1 MKITKEMLDKKIKDY
16 EIEAN
21 HDLTFRE
28 WIEML
33 EDEFEIEHR
42 DLDNMADDE
51 LDNYDTFL
59 FELSLK

>member
-1 MKITKEMLDKKIKDY
+1 MKLTKKLLDKKIKDY

-21 HDLTFRE
+21 NDLTFRQ

-42 DLDNMADDE
+42 DLDSMTDDE

-59 FELSLK
+59 FELRLK

>member
-1 MKITKEMLDKKIKDY
+1 MKLTKKLLDKKIKDY

-21 HDLTFRE
+21 HDLTFRQ

-42 DLDNMADDE
+42 DLDSMTDDE
-51 LDNYDTFL
+51 P
-59 FELSLK
+59 